1 MLKLN
6 NESKL
11 TKYVKAAGWAGKL
24 APEELNDTTCV
35 LCGKDKNLI
44 VGFEGNEDAS
54 IYKINEEIAL
64 VQTVD
69 FITPVVDD
77 PFVYGQ
83 IAAANS
89 LSDVFAMG
97 GDVKTALNIVGFD
110 SYHHNKKVL
119 KEILK
124 GGEDKINECGGV
136 LVGGHTIET
145 PEMLYGLSVTGVV
158 HLDKIIRNN
167 TIKKNDLIIITKPL
181 GMGILT
187 TAIKADLLDEKIT
200 AEVAE
205 ILRTLN
211 YKASLI
217 AREVGVNAMTDVTGF
232 GLLGHLYEMAN
243 NKFSIEIYFDEV
255 PYIKEAISQAS
266 MGIIPA
272 GSYNNKEFVK
282 DYVEFKKKLSF
293 EEEMI
298 LFDAQTSGGLL
309 ISLDEKKAKE
319 YLKIASNEGVFA
331 KIIGEVKQKD
341 DKLIYVV

>member
-1 MLKLN
+1 M
-6 NESKL
+6 
-11 TKYVKAAGWAGKL
+11 
-24 APEELNDTTCV
+24 APEELNSTTCV

-54 IYKINEEIAL
+54 IYKINEKIAL

-110 SYHHNKKVL
+110 SCHHNKEVL

-145 PEMLYGLSVTGVV
+145 PEMLYGLSVTGVI
-158 HLDKIIRNN
+158 HPDKIIRNN
-167 TIKKNDLIIITKPL
+167 TLKKNDVIIITKPL

-217 AREVGVNAMTDVTGF
+217 AREIGVNAMTDVTGF
-232 GLLGHLYEMAN
+232 GLLGHLYEMSKG
-243 NKFSIEIYFDEV
+243 KFTIEIECDKV
-255 PYIKEAISQAS
+255 PFIKEAINQAS

-272 GSYNNKEFVK
+272 GSYNNQSFVEK
-282 DYVEFKKKLSF
+282 YVKFKKKLSF
-293 EEEMI
+293 EEKMI

-309 ISLDEKKAKE
+309 ISLPQEKAKE
-319 YLKIASNEGVFA
+319 YLKRAENEGVFA
-331 KIIGEVKQKD
+331 KDIATVKEIEEKPIVII
-341 DKLIYVV
+341 

>member
-1 MLKLN
+1 
-6 NESKL
+6 
-11 TKYVKAAGWAGKL
+11 
-24 APEELNDTTCV
+24 
-35 LCGKDKNLI
+35 

-54 IYKINEEIAL
+54 IYKINEDTAL

-97 GDVKTALNIVGFD
+97 GDVKTALNLVGFD
-110 SYHHNKKVL
+110 SCHHSREVL

-124 GGEDKINECGGV
+124 GGEEKIRECGGV
-136 LVGGHTIET
+136 LAGGHTIET
-145 PEMLYGLSVTGVV
+145 PEMLYGLSVTGIVNPN
-158 HLDKIIRNN
+158 KIIRN
-167 TIKKNDLIIITKPL
+167 TTLAKDDVIILTKPL
-181 GMGILT
+181 GMGILI
-187 TAIKADLLDEKIT
+187 TAIKADLVGDEV
-200 AEVAE
+200 ASEVAE

-232 GLLGHLYEMAN
+232 GLLGHLYEMSGK
-243 NKFSIEIYFDEV
+243 KFTIEVEFEKV
-255 PYIKEAISQAS
+255 PFLKEALNQAG

-272 GSYNNKEFVK
+272 GTYNNQIFVEKYVEFVK
-282 DYVEFKKKLSF
+282 ELSF
-293 EEEMI
+293 EERMI

-309 ISLDEKKAKE
+309 ISLSQEKAEE
-319 YLKIASNEGVFA
+319 YLKRAQNEGVFA
-331 KIIGEVKQKD
+331 KVIGNVKEKEE
-341 DKLIYVV
+341 KAIKVI

>member
-1 MLKLN
+1 
-6 NESKL
+6 
-11 TKYVKAAGWAGKL
+11 
-24 APEELNDTTCV
+24 
-35 LCGKDKNLI
+35 

-54 IYKINEEIAL
+54 IYKITDDIAL

-97 GDVKTALNIVGFD
+97 GDVKTALNLVGFD
-110 SYHHNKKVL
+110 SCHHSREVL

-124 GGEDKINECGGV
+124 GGENKIKECGGV
-136 LVGGHTIET
+136 LAGGHTIET
-145 PEMLYGLSVTGVV
+145 PEMLYGLSVTGTVNPN
-158 HLDKIIRNN
+158 KMIRNN
-167 TIKKNDLIIITKPL
+167 TLVKDDVIILTKPL

-187 TAIKADLLDEKIT
+187 TAIKADLVSDEV
-200 AEVAE
+200 AGEVAE

-232 GLLGHLYEMAN
+232 GLLGHLYEMSGG
-243 NKFSIEIYFDEV
+243 KFTIEVEFEKV
-255 PYIKEAISQAS
+255 PFLKEAINQAS

-272 GSYNNKEFVK
+272 GSYNNQIFVEKYVEFVK
-282 DYVEFKKKLSF
+282 ELSF
-293 EEEMI
+293 EEQMI

-309 ISLDEKKAKE
+309 ISLPQEKAKE
-319 YLKIASNEGVFA
+319 YLKRAQNEGVFA
-331 KIIGEVKQKD
+331 KIIANVKEKE
-341 DKLIYVV
+341 DKLIKVV

>member
-1 MLKLN
+1 M
-6 NESKL
+6 
-11 TKYVKAAGWAGKL
+11 
-24 APEELNDTTCV
+24 
-35 LCGKDKNLI
+35 
-44 VGFEGNEDAS
+44 GFEGNEDAS
-54 IYKINEEIAL
+54 IYKITDDIAL

-97 GDVKTALNIVGFD
+97 GDVKTALNLVGFD
-110 SYHHNKKVL
+110 SCHHSREVL

-124 GGEDKINECGGV
+124 GGENKIKECGGV
-136 LVGGHTIET
+136 LAGGHTIET
-145 PEMLYGLSVTGVV
+145 PEMLYGLSVTGTVNPN
-158 HLDKIIRNN
+158 KMIRNN
-167 TIKKNDLIIITKPL
+167 TLVKDDVIILTKPL

-187 TAIKADLLDEKIT
+187 TAIKADLVSDEV
-200 AEVAE
+200 AGEVAE

-232 GLLGHLYEMAN
+232 GLLGHLYEMSGG
-243 NKFSIEIYFDEV
+243 KFTIEVEFEKV
-255 PYIKEAISQAS
+255 PFLKEAINQAS

-272 GSYNNKEFVK
+272 GSYNNQIFVEKYVEFVK
-282 DYVEFKKKLSF
+282 ELSF
-293 EEEMI
+293 EEQMI

-309 ISLDEKKAKE
+309 ISLPQEKAKE
-319 YLKIASNEGVFA
+319 YLKRAQNEGVFA
-331 KIIGEVKQKD
+331 KIIANVKEKE
-341 DKLIYVV
+341 DKLIKVV

>member
-1 MLKLN
+1 
-6 NESKL
+6 
-11 TKYVKAAGWAGKL
+11 
-24 APEELNDTTCV
+24 
-35 LCGKDKNLI
+35 

-54 IYKINEEIAL
+54 IYKITDNIAL

-97 GDVKTALNIVGFD
+97 GDVKTALNLVGFD
-110 SYHHNKKVL
+110 SCHHSREVL

-124 GGEDKINECGGV
+124 GGEDKIKECGGV
-136 LVGGHTIET
+136 LAGGHTIET

-158 HLDKIIRNN
+158 HPEKMIRNS
-167 TIKKNDLIIITKPL
+167 TIQKDDVIILTKPL

-187 TAIKADLLDEKIT
+187 TAIKADLVNDEV
-200 AEVAE
+200 ASEVAE

-211 YKASLI
+211 YKASII
-217 AREVGVNAMTDVTGF
+217 AREIGVNAMTDVTGF
-232 GLLGHLYEMAN
+232 GLLGHLYEMSGK
-243 NKFSIEIYFDEV
+243 KFTIEVEFENV
-255 PYIKEAISQAS
+255 PFIKEAINQAS

-272 GSYNNKEFVK
+272 GSYNNQIFVEK
-282 DYVEFKKKLSF
+282 YVEFKKELTF
-293 EEEMI
+293 EEQMI

-309 ISLDEKKAKE
+309 ISLPQEKADE
-319 YLKIASNEGVFA
+319 YLKRARNEGVFA
-331 KIIGEVKQKD
+331 KIIGNVKTKEE
-341 DKLIYVV
+341 KFIKVV